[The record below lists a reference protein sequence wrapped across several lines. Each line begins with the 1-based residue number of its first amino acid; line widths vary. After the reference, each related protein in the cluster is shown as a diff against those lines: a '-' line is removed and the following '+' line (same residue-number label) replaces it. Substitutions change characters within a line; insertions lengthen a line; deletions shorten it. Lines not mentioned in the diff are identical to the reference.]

1 MSPGKDKSNY
11 IVPQEKQMDTVV
23 VRLQPKTQLTAKK
36 SDAEK
41 KIKLKS
47 SLKYFIQVR
56 RSSVG

>member
-47 SLKYFIQVR
+47 SLKYFIQV
-56 RSSVG
+56 

>member
-1 MSPGKDKSNY
+1 
-11 IVPQEKQMDTVV
+11 MDTVV